1 MGSIVAELADKIAAD
16 SGLSQVKS
24 IEIEQ
29 SSTGGVAGALKVD
42 NDDVDKQAIVVEAA
56 NTTADVFDITADAV
70 TTAKVIDITA
80 DGLTTGSALYI
91 DDNSADTGTR
101 SDVTI
106 IQNHDSAIAATALTV
121 QSDAGVTGMLLDKN
135 FPAAAVA
142 AATVRGLWVDFDH
155 TVPGS
160 GTAAQHDIGIDLDVN
175 SATLGTSTSTGLD
188 IDVVGATTGTHTV
201 VGLDVT
207 VSAADVNYAA
217 KFAGGGIMIKEQA
230 AADTDIASYGQL
242 WVDDAAK
249 SPLYFT
255 TDDGDDIQITSGTSL
270 AVTGGGSMV
279 HLLTAALPT
288 GAGNT
293 GTTFDNFVD
302 SDYTSYRVIIKNLQP
317 ATDATE
323 IRLVLAANA
332 DQSLITT
339 GAYWSAIS
347 GYTSDAGDYN
357 LGIESA
363 GYMRLFPNVGTT
375 NIECANADLLLT
387 GLNTSTSATLF
398 TGSVSFMHGGGYIVG
413 GAFGGGYVNSTQT
426 AESGFQLQTTSGNF
440 ATGSCSVYGIKTS

>member
-91 DDNSADTGTR
+91 DDNSDDTGTR

-242 WVDDAAK
+242 WVDDAAR

-255 TDDGDDIQITSGTSL
+255 TDAGVDIALTGPNSSHAFHAYQNAVTSVTNGGYTKLVLNVARHGTFDTSNNRYVAVQKGLYHIAFGIRWADDTNGHIAKLYLNNAATTYTGVVGLGLSSYTYSFHTGAVMELDVDDYVELFATSSGTINTL
-270 AVTGGGSMV
+270 ASSDGWF
-279 HLLTAALPT
+279 
-288 GAGNT
+288 NT
-293 GTTFDNFVD
+293 YMMGFML
-302 SDYTSYRVIIKNLQP
+302 S
-317 ATDATE
+317 TD
-323 IRLVLAANA
+323 
-332 DQSLITT
+332 
-339 GAYWSAIS
+339 
-347 GYTSDAGDYN
+347 
-357 LGIESA
+357 
-363 GYMRLFPNVGTT
+363 
-375 NIECANADLLLT
+375 
-387 GLNTSTSATLF
+387 
-398 TGSVSFMHGGGYIVG
+398 
-413 GAFGGGYVNSTQT
+413 
-426 AESGFQLQTTSGNF
+426 
-440 ATGSCSVYGIKTS
+440 

>member
-160 GTAAQHDIGIDLDVN
+160 GTAVQNDIGIDLDVN

-242 WVDDAAK
+242 WVDDAAR

-255 TDDGDDIQITSGTSL
+255 TDAGVDIALTGPNSSHAFHAYQNAVTSVTNGGYTKLVLNVARHGTFDTSNNRYVAVQKGLYHIAFGIRWADDTNGHIAKLYLNNAATTYTGVVGLGLSSYTYSFHTGAVMELDVDDYVELFATSSGTINTL
-270 AVTGGGSMV
+270 AS
-279 HLLTAALPT
+279 
-288 GAGNT
+288 
-293 GTTFDNFVD
+293 
-302 SDYTSYRVIIKNLQP
+302 SDGWFSTYMMGFMLS
-317 ATDATE
+317 TD
-323 IRLVLAANA
+323 
-332 DQSLITT
+332 
-339 GAYWSAIS
+339 
-347 GYTSDAGDYN
+347 
-357 LGIESA
+357 
-363 GYMRLFPNVGTT
+363 
-375 NIECANADLLLT
+375 
-387 GLNTSTSATLF
+387 
-398 TGSVSFMHGGGYIVG
+398 
-413 GAFGGGYVNSTQT
+413 
-426 AESGFQLQTTSGNF
+426 
-440 ATGSCSVYGIKTS
+440 

>member
-230 AADTDIASYGQL
+230 AADTDIAAYGQI
-242 WVDDAAK
+242 WVDDAAN
-249 SPLYFT
+249 SPLMYTNDAGADIGIT
-255 TDDGDDIQITSGTSL
+255 TGSTLNAASLGGVMPVGVTGGSGLTDHGLIGASCRIYLTS
-270 AVTGGGSMV
+270 AVTGLSGEQYLSARAWTLHYNDDANLYTPQLSASDSGIQILV
-279 HLLTAALPT
+279 
-288 GAGNT
+288 AGTYLFNWSIYND
-293 GTTFDNFVD
+293 GLN
-302 SDYTSYRVIIKNLQP
+302 
-317 ATDATE
+317 TDATY
-323 IRLVLAANA
+323 LQQFLAYVEGTNTTIPESYVIQGSANFGSGS
-332 DQSLITT
+332 DWFKPSN
-339 GAYWSAIS
+339 SAIVEISANQIISSYFNVQS
-347 GYTSDAGDYN
+347 GTVA
-357 LGIESA
+357 
-363 GYMRLFPNVGTT
+363 V
-375 NIECANADLLLT
+375 NA
-387 GLNTSTSATLF
+387 GLNATW
-398 TGSVSFMHGGGYIVG
+398 I
-413 GAFGGGYVNSTQT
+413 T
-426 AESGFQLQTTSGNF
+426 ACYLHN
-440 ATGSCSVYGIKTS
+440 

>member
-242 WVDDAAK
+242 WVDDAAR

-255 TDDGDDIQITSGTSL
+255 TDAGVDIALTGPNSSHAFHAYQNAVTSVTNGGYTKLVLNVARHGTFDTSNNRYVAVQKGLYHIAFGIRWADDTNGHIAKLYLNNAATTYTGVVGLGLSSYTYSFHTGAVMELDVDDYVELFATSSGTINTL
-270 AVTGGGSMV
+270 AS
-279 HLLTAALPT
+279 
-288 GAGNT
+288 
-293 GTTFDNFVD
+293 
-302 SDYTSYRVIIKNLQP
+302 SDGWFSTYMMGFMLS
-317 ATDATE
+317 TD
-323 IRLVLAANA
+323 
-332 DQSLITT
+332 
-339 GAYWSAIS
+339 
-347 GYTSDAGDYN
+347 
-357 LGIESA
+357 
-363 GYMRLFPNVGTT
+363 
-375 NIECANADLLLT
+375 
-387 GLNTSTSATLF
+387 
-398 TGSVSFMHGGGYIVG
+398 
-413 GAFGGGYVNSTQT
+413 
-426 AESGFQLQTTSGNF
+426 
-440 ATGSCSVYGIKTS
+440 